1 MRVSINNEL
10 KIVQFWCDSKEAEK
24 PEFKDTINNLFKEF
38 APSDKYRK
46 VIYRS
51 GNMDL
56 TNLTAN
62 LLNHNVGLTA

>member
-51 GNMDL
+51 GNG
-56 TNLTAN
+56 N
-62 LLNHNVGLTA
+62 LLELTKDLLKYNNVA